1 MSDQLY
7 QDRIVALAKAK
18 TGAGKLAAPT
28 KSARR
33 DNPLCGDRVT
43 IDVRLDDRGQIAEIA
58 HQVRGCLLC
67 QASASALSS
76 VAVGRDKAGID
87 VPAPRRRKGR
97 SAAKRAR
104 RHEPFD
110 GLRAGREVAQVAPE
124 CVLLPFE
131 PWPRRS
137 RSFVS
142 PVPPVVSQSTVTV
155 GGH

>member
-7 QDRIVALAKAK
+7 QDKIVALAKAK

-43 IDVRLDDRGQIAEIA
+43 IDVRLDGQGRIAEIA

-67 QASASALSS
+67 QASASALAS
-76 VAVGRDKAGID
+76 VAVGRDLAGITAVRHD
-87 VPAPRRRKGR
+87 AERAIGR
-97 SAAKRAR
+97 EQGDAA
-104 RHEPFD
+104 EPFS
-110 GLRAGREVAQVAPE
+110 AFTPVAVHKSRQE

-131 PWPRRS
+131 ALKDALS
-137 RSFVS
+137 
-142 PVPPVVSQSTVTV
+142 
-155 GGH
+155 